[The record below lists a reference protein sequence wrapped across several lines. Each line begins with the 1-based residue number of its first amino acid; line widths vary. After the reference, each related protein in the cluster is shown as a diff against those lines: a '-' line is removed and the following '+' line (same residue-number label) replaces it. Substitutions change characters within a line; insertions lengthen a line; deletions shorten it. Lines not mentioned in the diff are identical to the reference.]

1 MVYKVILQILT
12 RPFEAHIYREF
23 INGFINYEKGKF
35 FMDLLDQS
43 GFYKVVKCLTNST
56 NLGSMSFNIYS
67 RKEVANFKDHYFYY
81 FNY

>member
-1 MVYKVILQILT
+1 
-12 RPFEAHIYREF
+12 
-23 INGFINYEKGKF
+23 
-35 FMDLLDQS
+35 MDLLDQS